1 MGSYRNPESS
11 PGRPVEQPSPAQY
24 QSQPGATPWNGLF
37 AAGCEAGH
45 DKGDDRQD
53 QALAR
58 GEGQGH
64 LGLQDAAG
72 RLRAEGV
79 KGINFLT
86 TLYCTD
92 EVSLPVA
99 FALVEKD
106 EAFTDEKT
114 GKPKRRASV
123 SKNEHYC
130 IKQGDAPGLRQE
142 PDAVPLRP
150 HPNKASTTCGSRRQ
164 TT

>member
-1 MGSYRNPESS
+1 MSLTTVS
-11 PGRPVEQPSPAQY
+11 PIDSIAHKPHIDASDLIGWHY
-24 QSQPGATPWNGLF
+24 
-37 AAGCEAGH
+37 GH
-45 DKGDDRQD
+45 TTGTS
-53 QALAR
+53 
-58 GEGQGH
+58 
-64 LGLQDAAG
+64 
-72 RLRAEGV
+72 V

-92 EVSLPVA
+92 EVSLLLT

-106 EAFTDEKT
+106 EAFTDEKP

-164 TT
+164 IT